1 MPALLARGLAVALLV
16 AGALSYHAGAAAEA
30 TDVAGARDVAAPQ
43 AQGQPPRPDAHD
55 DSRVGVQ
62 LVVAGI
68 AAGVVVGVG
77 LAGYAL
83 RRKLGRTAYAPP
95 EQGDAHH

>member
-1 MPALLARGLAVALLV
+1 MWQ
-16 AGALSYHAGAAAEA
+16 AG
-30 TDVAGARDVAAPQ
+30 PQ
-43 AQGQPPRPDAHD
+43 PVDDND

-77 LAGYAL
+77 TGAFLL
-83 RRKLGRTAYAPP
+83 RRKLGLTAYSPDQAS
-95 EQGDAHH
+95 GGGHH